1 MTMTTMTTKSDRIAS
16 LAAGQRRIATR
27 LTAAMMVIYFGFILL
42 VAFAKPFLAK
52 TLVPGLSWGILL
64 GALVIVA
71 AWALIWFYV
80 RWANSHY
87 DASVAALRSERS

>member
-1 MTMTTMTTKSDRIAS
+1 MVTTTTTNGQGIAS

-27 LTAAMMVIYFGFILL
+27 LTAVMMVVYFGFILL
-42 VAFAKPFLAK
+42 VAFAKPFL
-52 TLVPGLSWGILL
+52 TSLVVPGLSWGILL

-71 AWALIWFYV
+71 AWALVWFYV

-87 DASVAALRSERS
+87 DAGVAALRADRS